1 MSKIDQRESFTAS
14 KRIVVKIGSAL
25 LAHSEEG
32 ILRDRIA
39 TYCAQI
45 CNLVND
51 GYKVVVVTSGAVAA
65 GMGRLGLQKRPS
77 KINELQA
84 IAAVGQM
91 NLMQAYE
98 EDIGRLGRTSAMI
111 LLTHEDFSNRQR
123 YLNAR
128 STLTR
133 LLDLGVIPLINE
145 NDTVA
150 TDEIRFGDNDTLSAF
165 VTNLIDADLQII
177 LTDVEGL
184 MDKDPNIHD
193 SAEVILKAPADDKS
207 LEGLS
212 SDRTSALGRGGML
225 SKVRAARLAS
235 RSGADTVIASGKI
248 PGILARIV
256 SGEEIGTHLFV
267 HKKSLRS
274 RKRWIADQLKPGG
287 YVIIDSGASEA
298 LSKGGA
304 SLLAVGVLDVYGNFE
319 RGDLIECRTEDATV
333 VAQGLVNYSS
343 GDISNLKGLN
353 SEKYSDKIEH
363 VYENE
368 LVHCDNLVLV

>member
-1 MSKIDQRESFTAS
+1 
-14 KRIVVKIGSAL
+14 
-25 LAHSEEG
+25 
-32 ILRDRIA
+32 
-39 TYCAQI
+39 
-45 CNLVND
+45 
-51 GYKVVVVTSGAVAA
+51 
-65 GMGRLGLQKRPS
+65 
-77 KINELQA
+77 
-84 IAAVGQM
+84 M

-235 RSGADTVIASGKI
+235 RSGADTVIASGKL
-248 PGILARIV
+248 P
-256 SGEEIGTHLFV
+256 EYWPE
-267 HKKSLRS
+267 
-274 RKRWIADQLKPGG
+274 
-287 YVIIDSGASEA
+287 
-298 LSKGGA
+298 
-304 SLLAVGVLDVYGNFE
+304 
-319 RGDLIECRTEDATV
+319 
-333 VAQGLVNYSS
+333 
-343 GDISNLKGLN
+343 
-353 SEKYSDKIEH
+353 
-363 VYENE
+363 
-368 LVHCDNLVLV
+368 

>member
-1 MSKIDQRESFTAS
+1 MLKTEPRDSFKES

-25 LAHSEEG
+25 LAQSQEG

-39 TYCAQI
+39 AYSAQV
-45 CNLVND
+45 CQLVSD
-51 GYKVVVVTSGAVAA
+51 GYRIVVVTSGAVAA
-65 GMGRLGLQKRPS
+65 GMGRLGLQTRPS

-84 IAAVGQM
+84 IAAIGQM

-98 EDIGRLGRTSAMI
+98 EDIGGLDQTSAMI

-128 STLTR
+128 STLIR

-184 MDKDPNIHD
+184 MDKDPNMYD
-193 SAEVILKAPADDKS
+193 GAEVILKASADDKS
-207 LEGLS
+207 LELLS
-212 SDRTSALGRGGML
+212 SNRTSTLGRGGML

-248 PGILARIV
+248 AEILLKIV

-267 HKKSLRS
+267 DKKSLKS
-274 RKRWIADQLKPGG
+274 RKRWIADQLKPAG
-287 YVIIDSGASEA
+287 YVTIDTGASEA

-319 RGDLIECRTEDATV
+319 RGDLIECRTQDATV
-333 VAQGLVNYSS
+333 IAQGLVNYSS
-343 GDISNLKGLN
+343 GDILKLKGVK
-353 SEKYSDKIEH
+353 SEKYLDKIEH
-363 VYENE
+363 VYESE

>member
-1 MSKIDQRESFTAS
+1 M
-14 KRIVVKIGSAL
+14 
-25 LAHSEEG
+25 
-32 ILRDRIA
+32 
-39 TYCAQI
+39 
-45 CNLVND
+45 
-51 GYKVVVVTSGAVAA
+51 VVTSGAVAA

-184 MDKDPNIHD
+184 MDKDPNIHG

-235 RSGADTVIASGKI
+235 RSGADTVIASGKL
-248 PGILARIV
+248 P
-256 SGEEIGTHLFV
+256 EYWPE
-267 HKKSLRS
+267 
-274 RKRWIADQLKPGG
+274 
-287 YVIIDSGASEA
+287 
-298 LSKGGA
+298 
-304 SLLAVGVLDVYGNFE
+304 
-319 RGDLIECRTEDATV
+319 
-333 VAQGLVNYSS
+333 
-343 GDISNLKGLN
+343 
-353 SEKYSDKIEH
+353 
-363 VYENE
+363 
-368 LVHCDNLVLV
+368 